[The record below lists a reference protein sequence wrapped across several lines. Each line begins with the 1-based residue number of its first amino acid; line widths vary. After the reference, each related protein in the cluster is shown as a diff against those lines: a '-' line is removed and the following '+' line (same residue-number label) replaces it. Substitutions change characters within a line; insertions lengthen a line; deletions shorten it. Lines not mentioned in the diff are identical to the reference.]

1 MLISPS
7 LSILSSPL
15 YFHVSNEQTIVVEEA
30 SLLRMPSR
38 TLCFSSAAFFLS
50 NHACRFGLA
59 LPAEPVEVP
68 ESGII
73 ILRMSVR
80 FR

>member
-1 MLISPS
+1 M
-7 LSILSSPL
+7 
-15 YFHVSNEQTIVVEEA
+15 VEEA
-30 SLLRMPSR
+30 SLLRMPSS

-59 LPAEPVEVP
+59 LPAEPVDVP

-73 ILRMSVR
+73 ISRMDMRSR
-80 FR
+80 